1 MIKLI
6 FLKKTLI
13 KIKIKLI
20 KIKSMLLGIHSYN
33 MQFYNIKISREKFCV
48 YKKSK
53 IIKRIKK

>member
-1 MIKLI
+1 
-6 FLKKTLI
+6 
-13 KIKIKLI
+13 
-20 KIKSMLLGIHSYN
+20 MLLGIHSYN